1 MPKREGFPAHAGM
14 VRRRSSAGSPRS
26 GLPRTRG
33 DGPAVLYV
41 PLDNAGPDLLSL
53 RLEAVGT
60 RLAETRDLAPAK
72 RKLARGRRRVPNRS
86 SLTCGRSWTAY
97 SLANGFGLT

>member
-1 MPKREGFPAHAGM
+1 MEMWYTTWYGLSGRTTKREESTTYRGW
-14 VRRRSSAGSPRS
+14 RSS
-26 GLPRTRG
+26 G